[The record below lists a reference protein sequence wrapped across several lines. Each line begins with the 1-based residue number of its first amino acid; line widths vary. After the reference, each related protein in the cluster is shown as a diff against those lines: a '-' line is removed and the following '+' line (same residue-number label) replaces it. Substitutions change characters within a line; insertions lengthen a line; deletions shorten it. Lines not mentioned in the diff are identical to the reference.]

1 MSFNIRL
8 DAASDGDNNWKFR
21 KEEVYKMLH
30 YYQPDLLGMQEVCH
44 NQMEDLK
51 QAMISYQA
59 VGVGRDDGK
68 QAGEYS
74 PIFFNKKRFT
84 LLEEGHFSLS
94 ENQSSLG

>member
-74 PIFFNKKRFT
+74 PIFLIKSVLRFWRK
-84 LLEEGHFSLS
+84 GIFH
-94 ENQSSLG
+94 